1 MPSVLPTVRRRGRKR
16 PQRGCPGVRR
26 RESRVLRTP
35 VTGLVSSS
43 ARGTVGP
50 RDTSHSHGPGQVP
63 IMTTQSLQSH
73 SPLTE
78 NFPDDA
84 PAGARSRCASSPWMP
99 KRPGTWR
106 TLSGCCSPGASSAAI
121 RRSRRG
127 EGHVCTSRSTPR
139 GRRPTPF
146 LAGRQQTAR
155 RPDASG
161 RDEPKYPGWF
171 EVDLPSLNG
180 RPYTAFRS
188 HDGSH
193 GALGGPSGPGLGESS
208 EVSCGRRNGDHRRP
222 FGGRR
227 RPRPAR
233 RIPAGRGLW
242 TSAHAPPC
250 RCAQVS
256 GTG

>member
-84 PAGARSRCASSPWMP
+84 PAGGTVEVRIVSMDAEVARHVADALRLLFAGGEQRSYPAFTSGRGTRLHLTLDPARAPAHSVPGRTSAD
-99 KRPGTWR
+99 RPSTGR
-106 TLSGCCSPGASSAAI
+106 IRARRAEVPGL
-121 RRSRRG
+121 
-127 EGHVCTSRSTPR
+127 VR
-139 GRRPTPF
+139 GRPAVPERSSLHGLPF
-146 LAGRQQTAR
+146 
-155 RPDASG
+155 P
-161 RDEPKYPGWF
+161 
-171 EVDLPSLNG
+171 
-180 RPYTAFRS
+180 
-188 HDGSH
+188 
-193 GALGGPSGPGLGESS
+193 
-208 EVSCGRRNGDHRRP
+208 
-222 FGGRR
+222 
-227 RPRPAR
+227 
-233 RIPAGRGLW
+233 
-242 TSAHAPPC
+242 
-250 RCAQVS
+250 
-256 GTG
+256 